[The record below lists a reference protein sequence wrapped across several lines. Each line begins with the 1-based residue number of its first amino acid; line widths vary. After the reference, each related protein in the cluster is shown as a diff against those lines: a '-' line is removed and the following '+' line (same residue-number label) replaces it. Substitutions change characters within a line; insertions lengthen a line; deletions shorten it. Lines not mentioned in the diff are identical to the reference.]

1 MGNLTV
7 GQIED
12 CTLSRALSERYLAY
26 AMSTIM
32 SRSLPDV
39 RDGLK
44 PVHRR
49 LLYAMYELKLNPEN
63 GFKKCAR
70 VVGDV
75 IGKFHPHGDAS
86 VYDALVRLAQT
97 FAARYPLVEG
107 QGNFGSVDG
116 DGAAAMRYT
125 ESRLTSTAMLML
137 EGLGSNAVD
146 LRPTYDNEDREPVV
160 LPSLFPNLLA
170 NGIAGIAVGMA
181 TRIPPHNAAELYRA
195 AQKLIEKPEI
205 TIQGLVK
212 YIQGPDFPT
221 GGVLIT
227 PKEEMVEAYALG
239 QGTFTVRA
247 KWNVE
252 KKTKK
257 NWKIVVT
264 ELPYAVQKSALIQKI
279 ADLILQRKV
288 SFLEDIQ
295 DESTTDIRII
305 LEPKSAELDPEQVME
320 RLFQLT
326 DLESRFNLNMN
337 VLENGKLPRVMS
349 LKEVLQAWI
358 DHVHEGLIRRS
369 SYRLDAVNRR
379 IEILEGF
386 LKLFLNLDEV
396 IRIIREED
404 EPKKVMIQT
413 FKLTDLQAE
422 YILNMRLRS
431 LRRLE
436 EFQIREE
443 HAVLLGEK
451 GELEK
456 LLASDQLRLEHVSK
470 DFLELEKRFKKRK
483 EDKRLTLIETAPE
496 DLDLSGLEEID
507 KEPITV
513 SFSAEGWVRA
523 FKGHGLDTSS
533 WSFKGGDTN
542 AFSIEIQ
549 NTDKFFLFDSSGR
562 VFTIAASDLPGGKGF
577 GVPVR
582 TLIDLHVDSSVIGI
596 LPFYTE
602 TQEILFVSD
611 NARGMIV
618 AADALGSEKRTGR
631 QVFNP
636 DKGHSLSYIF
646 EITDENHILFLSKA
660 GNMLIFPLNQ
670 IPKMQRGKGVS
681 LQKTRGALIK
691 AIKLF
696 NLEKGL
702 VWKDK
707 KSPKMEKNLKLWIA
721 NRGQQGRRS
730 PDWI

>member
-1 MGNLTV
+1 MGNLTI
-7 GQIED
+7 GHIED
-12 CTLSRALSERYLAY
+12 CTFSRAISERYLAY

-49 LLYAMYELKLNPEN
+49 LLYAMHELRLNPEN

-125 ESRLTSTAMLML
+125 ESRLTTTAMLML
-137 EGLGSNAVD
+137 EGLNNNAVD
-146 LRPTYDNEDREPVV
+146 LRPTYDNEDREPIV

-181 TRIPPHNAAELYRA
+181 TSIPPHNAAELYKA
-195 AQKLIEKPEI
+195 AQKLIEKPEMN
-205 TIQGLVK
+205 IQSLMK
-212 YIQGPDFPT
+212 YIKGPDFPT
-221 GGVLIT
+221 GGILT
-227 PKEEMVEAYALG
+227 TSQAEMVESYETG
-239 QGTFTVRA
+239 RGSFTVRA
-247 KWNVE
+247 KWIVE
-252 KKTKK
+252 KKTPK
-257 NWKIVVT
+257 NWKIVII
-264 ELPYAVQKSALIQKI
+264 ELPYMVQKSRLIEQI
-279 ADLILQRKV
+279 ADLMQQRKI

-295 DESTTDIRII
+295 DESTTDIRIV
-305 LEPKSAELDPEQVME
+305 LEPKSSLLDPKQIME
-320 RLFQLT
+320 RLFQLSA
-326 DLESRFNLNMN
+326 LENRFSLNMN
-337 VLENGKLPRVMS
+337 VLENGRIPKVMS
-349 LKEVLQAWI
+349 LKDVLQSWI
-358 DHVHEGLIRRS
+358 DHVHEGLVRRS
-369 SYRLDAVNRR
+369 NYRLEAVNRR

-386 LKLFLNLDEV
+386 LKLFLHLDEV

-404 EPKKVMIQT
+404 EPKKRMIQI
-413 FKLTDLQAE
+413 FNITDLQAE

-436 EFQIREE
+436 ETQIKEE
-443 HAVLLGEK
+443 HCGLLKEK
-451 GELEK
+451 ADLERLLASSDLRLQRVSSNFFELEK
-456 LLASDQLRLEHVSK
+456 I
-470 DFLELEKRFKKRK
+470 FKKRK
-483 EDKRLTLIETAPE
+483 EDKRLTELELPPE
-496 DLDLSGLEEID
+496 NLDLSGLEEID
-507 KEPITV
+507 KEPITI
-513 SFSAEGWVRA
+513 SISEEGWLRA
-523 FKGHGLDTSS
+523 FKGHELDHSS
-533 WSFKGGDTN
+533 WRFKEGDSH
-542 AFSIEIQ
+542 AFAIEIQ
-549 NTDKFFLFDSSGR
+549 TTDKFCLFDSSGR
-562 VFTIAASDLPGGKGF
+562 VFTISAGELPGGKGF

-582 TLIDLHVDSSVIGI
+582 TLVEIAVDAKIIGI
-596 LPFYTE
+596 LPLVKE
-602 TQEILFVSD
+602 IQEVLLVSN

-618 AADALGSEKRTGR
+618 TADILSSEKRTGR

-636 DKGHSLSYIF
+636 DKDHQLSFIF
-646 EITDENHILFLSKA
+646 PIKDENHALFLTKA

-670 IPKMQRGKGVS
+670 IPRMQRGKGVS
-681 LQKTRGALIK
+681 LQKTKGARIK
-691 AIKLF
+691 TIRLF

-702 VWKDK
+702 AWKEKGALK
-707 KSPKMEKNLKLWIA
+707 KEKDLKLWIA

-730 PDWI
+730 PDWA